1 MKTPNLNNI
10 QSPNLK
16 KKRKKGKNKNK
27 NFTDY
32 GYTAKNPKLNI
43 NATFNLILT

>member
-16 KKRKKGKNKNK
+16 KKRKK
-27 NFTDY
+27 
-32 GYTAKNPKLNI
+32 AKIKTKTKMIMGIWQKTLN
-43 NATFNLILT
+43 